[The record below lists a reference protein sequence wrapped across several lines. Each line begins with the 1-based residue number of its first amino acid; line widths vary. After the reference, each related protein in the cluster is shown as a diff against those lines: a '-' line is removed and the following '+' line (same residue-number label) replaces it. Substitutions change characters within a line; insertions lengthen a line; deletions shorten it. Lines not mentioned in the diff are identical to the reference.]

1 MRATIF
7 GIATL
12 ALAGLGATSASA
24 LPVSAGITP
33 AGGIQQVR
41 IVERKDA
48 PGVGVAVAE
57 LLAGER
63 PEPLPWW
70 DPAPFTEALGA
81 ALPASP
87 KAP

>member
-24 LPVSAGITP
+24 LPVSAGIAP

-41 IVERKDA
+41 IVERTVIRGPRCKTVVTKRRG
-48 PGVGVAVAE
+48 PMGRMVVV
-57 LLAGER
+57 R
-63 PEPLPWW
+63 KRRC
-70 DPAPFTEALGA
+70 F
-81 ALPASP
+81 
-87 KAP
+87 

>member
-24 LPVSAGITP
+24 LPVSAGIAP

-41 IVERKDA
+41 IVERTVIRGPRCKT
-48 PGVGVAVAE
+48 VVTKRR
-57 LLAGER
+57 R
-63 PEPLPWW
+63 PMGRMVVVRKRRC
-70 DPAPFTEALGA
+70 F
-81 ALPASP
+81 
-87 KAP
+87 

>member
-41 IVERKDA
+41 IVERTVIRGPRCKTVVTKRRG
-48 PGVGVAVAE
+48 PMGRMVVV
-57 LLAGER
+57 R
-63 PEPLPWW
+63 KRRC
-70 DPAPFTEALGA
+70 F
-81 ALPASP
+81 
-87 KAP
+87 